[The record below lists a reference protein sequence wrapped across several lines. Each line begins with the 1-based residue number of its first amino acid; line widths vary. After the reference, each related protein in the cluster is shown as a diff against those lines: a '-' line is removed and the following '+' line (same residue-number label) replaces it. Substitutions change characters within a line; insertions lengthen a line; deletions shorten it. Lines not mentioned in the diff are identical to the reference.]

1 MWSHNEPAP
10 QVEARIVIVLCE
22 ATIRRR
28 RQPNSVFAE
37 RGYILGRQPK
47 WCKLAAVAGVL
58 WPALVPGSVAVMVR
72 LKSDC
77 VGQRGLAA
85 VMAWLARRGCSPAA
99 AGLLPHSPRLPP
111 GAGGLV
117 AQRPLGAL
125 ACQPES
131 GDSPG
136 GQTGG
141 RAGGFHVEQWTWRWH
156 RSPLGQKP
164 AYLQPSP
171 WHWCPVLPADSTP
184 IERVLSVFWCRY
196 SSWSVPRVKFLN
208 EYDNLFYLYMY
219 FTSFVYAV
227 SDMLHFMCPFS
238 YSCSCIYI

>member
-117 AQRPLGAL
+117 AHRPLGAL
-125 ACQPES
+125 ACQRVRRLS
-131 GDSPG
+131 WGTDR
-136 GQTGG
+136 
-141 RAGGFHVEQWTWRWH
+141 RAGWRVS
-156 RSPLGQKP
+156 RGAVDVTVAS
-164 AYLQPSP
+164 QPSRSEAS
-171 WHWCPVLPADSTP
+171 VLTTVAVALVSRPS
-184 IERVLSVFWCRY
+184 RWLY
-196 SSWSVPRVKFLN
+196 SLRKGP
-208 EYDNLFYLYMY
+208 
-219 FTSFVYAV
+219 
-227 SDMLHFMCPFS
+227 
-238 YSCSCIYI
+238 